1 MNKWQNIP
9 YVLIGIYNIIK
20 MSILPRTNYRFNAIL
35 IKITMIFL
43 SRNRKI
49 YPNINKEIQ
58 GTSSSKVILEENK
71 ADEITS

>member
-20 MSILPRTNYRFNAIL
+20 MSTLPRTNYRFNAIL

-43 SRNRKI
+43 GRNRKI